1 MNKCSYQELVF
12 YYSYLCYPISP
23 LPVRMISIKQTMTDK
38 VHADNQNVMRCSAL
52 YVDHLVPP
60 PTTMQDENRSHNV
73 QGLAKKSSLY
83 NDGGQFSGLKYLRSN
98 LYSNPMVNITIIK
111 DQMWIGANNHYNQRS
126 KGR

>member
-38 VHADNQNVMRCSAL
+38 VHADNQNVTRCSAL

-73 QGLAKKSSLY
+73 YKVWLRNHPCIMMVVSLAA
-83 NDGGQFSGLKYLRSN
+83 SN
-98 LYSNPMVNITIIK
+98 I
-111 DQMWIGANNHYNQRS
+111 
-126 KGR
+126 